1 MLLVIKYIKV
11 IEGSVA
17 AVGLE
22 SIIIL
27 HCNVESSCQRH
38 VQYLD
43 RV

>member
-22 SIIIL
+22 SIL
-27 HCNVESSCQRH
+27 HSNVESSCQRH

>member
-11 IEGSVA
+11 IEDSVA

-22 SIIIL
+22 STIIL

-38 VQYLD
+38 VQYLEYN
-43 RV
+43 